1 MRQCFL
7 RNTNPRVANLDFQ
20 HRIFLKAR
28 GDGNRSAF
36 RGKLDG
42 ISDQVGDHLLNA
54 IRIKICPKFVRLDFY
69 GQVQFFHLRQRFKR
83 LCIDFY
89 KLHNICPA
97 ELQLQFSRFDFGEVK
112 QLVD

>member
-1 MRQCFL
+1 MRQGFL
-7 RNTNPRVANLDFQ
+7 SNTNSSVANLDFKMAV
-20 HRIFLKAR
+20 FKVT
-28 GDGNRSAF
+28 GSDTDGAAF

-42 ISDQVGDHLLNA
+42 ISDQVGDHLLKA